1 MRAFSARKVDPTYT
15 YIIGGC
21 SMSAALSEEK
31 TEQTQVPNGD
41 LELVAC
47 PTGQAQNEPAVRTE
61 FGRYNPRYLAGQA
74 LSLAGSLSPSY
85 MQVYVNS
92 LASFSGLKDL
102 NQKKK

>member
-1 MRAFSARKVDPTYT
+1 
-15 YIIGGC
+15 
-21 SMSAALSEEK
+21 MSAALNEDKIER
-31 TEQTQVPNGD
+31 TQMPSGD

-47 PTGQAQNEPAVRTE
+47 PTSQNHTEPSLITE

-92 LASFSGLKDL
+92 LASFSELKEL
-102 NQKKK
+102 KQKKK

>member
-1 MRAFSARKVDPTYT
+1 MT
-15 YIIGGC
+15 
-21 SMSAALSEEK
+21 AALSNEK
-31 TEQTQVPNGD
+31 TVASHEMGGN

-47 PTGQAQNEPAVRTE
+47 PTSQNHTEPSPITE
-61 FGRYNPRYLAGQA
+61 FGRYNPLYLAGQA

-92 LASFSGLKDL
+92 LAAFSGLEEL